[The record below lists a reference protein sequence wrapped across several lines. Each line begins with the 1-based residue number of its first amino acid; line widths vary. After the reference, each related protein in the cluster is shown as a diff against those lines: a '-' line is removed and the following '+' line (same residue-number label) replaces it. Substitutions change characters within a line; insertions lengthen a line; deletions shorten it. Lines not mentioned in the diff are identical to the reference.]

1 MTSFVPN
8 KKDISRRR
16 SAPQEIFQTF
26 LRQNLSVK
34 VEPPTALP
42 NFIKCET
49 IQNLHL
55 NSKSHFF
62 TLPHRTPVLKSR
74 YNEERKK
81 RYRHSWMQTNNV
93 DFENIYLK
101 DGQCYTNPSIKRR
114 NRVPYYYNELF
125 CKNEVK
131 ENNAKEQNEGE
142 DENDEDDDDQI
153 SSKP

>member
-8 KKDISRRR
+8 KKDVSRRR

-26 LRQNLSVK
+26 LKQNLSGK
-34 VEPPTALP
+34 AEQPTASP
-42 NFIKCET
+42 NCVKCDT
-49 IQNLHL
+49 VQNLDL

-62 TLPHRTPVLKSR
+62 TLPHRTPVIRSR

-81 RYRHSWMQTNNV
+81 KYRHSWIQTNNV
-93 DFENIYLK
+93 GFENIYLK
-101 DGQCYTNPSIKRR
+101 DGQCFTNPSIKRR

-131 ENNAKEQNEGE
+131 EHNANEGE
-142 DENDEDDDDQI
+142 DENDEDDEDQI